1 MGVIIKNLLQGT
13 PEWHKYKESM
23 FGASEAAA
31 MLGISKEITREELL
45 FQKFAGLKK
54 EYSSF
59 VMNLFKK
66 GHEAEAKAKE
76 IIEEQIGEDL
86 YPAVYASGMMM
97 ASVDGI
103 TANGEIVFEHK
114 LFNMRL
120 HDSISKGILPPEHM
134 PQCQQTMLVTGAK
147 SLIFVCSNGDRESMA
162 QLMVYPEYDYFVRI
176 NQGWA
181 DFKRDLDNYGN
192 REINATR
199 LDKI

>member
-1 MGVIIKNLLQGT
+1 MGVIINNLQGT

-31 MLGISKEITREELL
+31 MLGISKKMTREELL
-45 FQKFAGLKK
+45 FQKFTGLKK

-59 VMNLFKK
+59 VMNLFEK
-66 GHEAEAKAKE
+66 GHESEAKARA
-76 IIEEQIGEDL
+76 IIEDQIGEEL
-86 YPAVYASGMMM
+86 YPAVYALGMMI

-103 TANGEIVFEHK
+103 TANGEIAFEHK

-147 SLIFVCSNGDRESMA
+147 SLMFVCSSGNKESMA
-162 QLMVYPEYDYFVRI
+162 QLMVYPDYDYFTKI
-176 NQGWA
+176 DQGWA
-181 DFKRDLDNYGN
+181 DFKRDLDNYGRRN
-192 REINATR
+192 VIGQ
-199 LDKI
+199 